1 VGLGNVFTEQFKE
14 LRCYSYIN
22 YKYC

>member
-1 VGLGNVFTEQFKE
+1 VGLGDVFTEQFKE